1 MASPAEEQQEQKNKD
16 IVHQFFEA
24 FERHDIE
31 NMEQLVS
38 STNYSL
44 HFPTMP
50 LLDWNGHKQVIDT
63 ILKRYQTFIM
73 ISNS

>member
-1 MASPAEEQQEQKNKD
+1 MASSAEEQQEQKNKD

-24 FERHDIE
+24 FDRHDIE
-31 NMEQLVS
+31 KMEQLVL

-50 LLDWNGHKQVIDT
+50 LLDWNGQT
-63 ILKRYQTFIM
+63 CNRYHPQSITRH
-73 ISNS
+73 SS